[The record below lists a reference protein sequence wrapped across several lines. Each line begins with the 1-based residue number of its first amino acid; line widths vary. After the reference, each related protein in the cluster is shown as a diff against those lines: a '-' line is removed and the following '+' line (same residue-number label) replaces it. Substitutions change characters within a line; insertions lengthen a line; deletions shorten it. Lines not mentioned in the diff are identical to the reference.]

1 MSNPR
6 RLFKQDIDKYNYSEG
21 CLPQSAD
28 IYRDT
33 NTGNIDFKKWKEENE
48 DDFKKWEN
56 EKVKCST
63 DFYNGEETGC
73 CYNENAT
80 SECLSKDNNTG
91 LTFMENG
98 KVGNICHKE
107 DVQGVYNTLFD
118 DPNHI
123 VKFLKLIALSILTL
137 LVTAIIGTCYEF
149 WFRYGSS
156 IDCIYYKSKCANI
169 GKSDK
174 ISLVDYMFPN
184 NICYY
189 PYQACSQN
197 KKNQHGGSNKGE
209 GIISTFAEYEN
220 AGAKCITIDYDSTV
234 YGEKPIPYNL
244 ADYAINN
251 VKSECITVLA
261 KSISFYYLFT
271 VLFMR
276 KFFNYVFTRLS
287 GYYQKGIKFNPFLSN
302 LCFVFFTGLIFPL
315 MAFITGSNGLYIG
328 PMFLLGILIIAA
340 AVLSMPGFF
349 VGLCSTIFPRKLF
362 GNSLNSCS
370 IPAEYYEVGYVK
382 LFYSLKEVELKT
394 KVIAIL
400 KNIFFFLPAVMLI
413 LTSFAIGG
421 LMSTL
426 AGIVF
431 SFSLIFNIFY
441 IPLSNPLE
449 CFSILKSHADLL
461 TILFCMGVIGSAAK
475 SLDPITTGIMSM
487 ILVIII
493 IYKSFIGMKNSI

>member
-1 MSNPR
+1 
-6 RLFKQDIDKYNYSEG
+6 
-21 CLPQSAD
+21 
-28 IYRDT
+28 
-33 NTGNIDFKKWKEENE
+33 
-48 DDFKKWEN
+48 
-56 EKVKCST
+56 
-63 DFYNGEETGC
+63 
-73 CYNENAT
+73 
-80 SECLSKDNNTG
+80 
-91 LTFMENG
+91 
-98 KVGNICHKE
+98 
-107 DVQGVYNTLFD
+107 
-118 DPNHI
+118 
-123 VKFLKLIALSILTL
+123 
-137 LVTAIIGTCYEF
+137 
-149 WFRYGSS
+149 
-156 IDCIYYKSKCANI
+156 
-169 GKSDK
+169 
-174 ISLVDYMFPN
+174 
-184 NICYY
+184 
-189 PYQACSQN
+189 
-197 KKNQHGGSNKGE
+197 
-209 GIISTFAEYEN
+209 
-220 AGAKCITIDYDSTV
+220 
-234 YGEKPIPYNL
+234 
-244 ADYAINN
+244 
-251 VKSECITVLA
+251 
-261 KSISFYYLFT
+261 
-271 VLFMR
+271 MR

>member
-21 CLPQSAD
+21 CLPKSAD
-28 IYRDT
+28 IYRDI
-33 NTGNIDFKKWKEENE
+33 NTGNIDLRRWEAGNK
-48 DDFKKWEN
+48 DDFTEWVN
-56 EKVKCST
+56 ESVKCSS
-63 DFYNGEETGC
+63 DFYNGEATGC
-73 CYNENAT
+73 CYNKNAT

-91 LTFMENG
+91 LTFIFGGN
-98 KVGNICHKE
+98 VGNICHKK

-123 VKFLKLIALSILTL
+123 VKFFKLIAVSILTL

-169 GKSDK
+169 GKTDK

-184 NICYY
+184 KICYY

-197 KKNQHGGSNKGE
+197 KTNQRGGSNKSQ
-209 GIISTFAEYEN
+209 GIISTFAEYEH
-220 AGAKCITIDYDSTV
+220 AGAKCITIDYDTNI
-234 YGEKPIPYNL
+234 YGEKPIPYNV

-251 VKSECITVLA
+251 VKSEFITVLA

-271 VLFMR
+271 VLFIR
-276 KFFNYVFTRLS
+276 KFFNFVFTRLS
-287 GYYQKGIKFNPFLSN
+287 ANYQKAIKFNPFLSN
-302 LCFVFFTGLIFPL
+302 LCFIFFTGLIFPL
-315 MAFITGSNGLYIG
+315 TAFITGSNGLYVG
-328 PMFLLGILIIAA
+328 PLFLLGMLIMAA
-340 AVLSMPGFF
+340 AVLSMPSFFIGFF
-349 VGLCSTIFPRKLF
+349 STIFPEKLF
-362 GNSLNSCS
+362 GNSLNSCN
-370 IPAEYYEVGYVK
+370 IPAEYYKIGYVK
-382 LFYSLKEVELKT
+382 LFYSFKDADFRT
-394 KVIAIL
+394 KLISIL
-400 KNIFFFLPAVMLI
+400 KNIILFLPTLMLI
-413 LTSFAIGG
+413 VISIVIGV
-421 LMSTL
+421 LISTL
-426 AGIVF
+426 AAIVF

-461 TILFCMGVIGSAAK
+461 TILFCIGVIGSAAK
-475 SLDPITTGIMSM
+475 SLDPITTGVMSM

-493 IYKSFIGMKNSI
+493 IYKSFIGMKKSI